1 MNYPALITPSKLE
14 GLGMFFEVINLEK
27 SFGGLKATDKVSLNI
42 KQGDICSIIGPN
54 GAGKTTLF
62 NLITGHIK
70 PDSGRVIFQG
80 ENITGK
86 SAMAVTRRGIA
97 RSFQIVNIF
106 PQLTVYENVMVA
118 VLSQKGKSYNLINPA
133 KKIAREEIY
142 GLLESIGLDKQK
154 ELLGGQLSHGNQKRL
169 EVGIALAMK
178 PKLLAL
184 DEPTAG
190 MAVEEK
196 AAILET
202 IKSLIKRTGCTVLLC
217 EHDMSI
223 IFAVSDFIWVLHN
236 GRIVANGTIN
246 EIKNNETVQRI
257 YLGRKE

>member
-1 MNYPALITPSKLE
+1 
-14 GLGMFFEVINLEK
+14 MFFEVSNLEK
-27 SFGGLKATDKVSLNI
+27 SFGGLKATDNVSLNI

-70 PDSGRVIFQG
+70 PDSGKVIFQ
-80 ENITGK
+80 EEDITGK
-86 SAMAVTRRGIA
+86 SVMEITRRGIA

-118 VLSQKGKSYNLINPA
+118 VLSQKERTFNVIRSA
-133 KKIAREEIY
+133 KKIAKEEICE
-142 GLLESIGLDKQK
+142 LLASIGLDKQK
-154 ELLGGQLSHGNQKRL
+154 DLLGGQLSHGNQKRL

-178 PKLLAL
+178 PKLMAL

-202 IKSLIKRTGCTVLLC
+202 IKSLIERTGCTVLLC
-217 EHDMSI
+217 EHDMSV
-223 IFAVSDFIWVLHN
+223 IFEISNYIWVLHN
-236 GRIVANGTIN
+236 GGIVANGTVN
-246 EIKNNETVQRI
+246 EIKNNETVQKI